1 MHRIR
6 FIFAVTLVSL
16 VSFALAACSDA
27 SPATTPVPQAP
38 PSGAMVATAAPQT
51 QPQTQVQSS
60 QCKNGGRYALEAN
73 DKPAAQV
80 NDTVIPLSVYERQAA
95 QAQAALVQQGVD
107 PNSEQGK
114 EAVKGL
120 RAQVLAQLIDDA
132 LLEQEAVKQNISPS
146 DNEINDRVLQVIND
160 AGGQAKF
167 FEYLTK
173 NQLTLEDLCQQIRAN
188 VFSEAM
194 MTRVTQAL
202 PTQTE
207 QVHVAHILF
216 AKKQDADDALTK
228 LKAGADFG
236 ALAKQVSQDE
246 ATRDNGGDLG
256 WFPRDVM
263 PPEFEQA
270 AFALQPGEISGVVST
285 QLGLHI
291 VKVLER
297 DAKRALTPE
306 LLQNQRLA
314 AFNTWLEGVRSKAKI
329 VKSVQE

>member
-6 FIFAVTLVSL
+6 FILAFLFGM
-16 VSFALAACSDA
+16 VSFVLAACSD
-27 SPATTPVPQAP
+27 SQSATTPQPQQP
-38 PSGAMVATAAPQT
+38 PSGAIVATAAPQAQT
-51 QPQTQVQSS
+51 QPQTSS
-60 QCKNGGRYALEAN
+60 GQCANGGRYALQAN
-73 DKPAAQV
+73 DKPAARV
-80 NDTVIPLSVYERQAA
+80 NDTVIPMSVYERQS
-95 QAQAALVQQGVD
+95 AQAAAALAQQGVD
-107 PNSEQGK
+107 LTSEQGK

-132 LLEQEAVKQNISPS
+132 LIEQEATKQNLSPT
-146 DNEINDRVLQVIND
+146 DNEINNRVKQVISD
-160 AGGQAKF
+160 AGGQQKF
-167 FEYLTK
+167 DEYLSK
-173 NQLTLEDLCQQIRAN
+173 NQLTLDDLCQQIRAN
-188 VFSEAM
+188 AFSEAM
-194 MTRVTQAL
+194 LARVTQNL

-216 AKKQDADDALTK
+216 AKKQDADDALVK

-291 VKVLER
+291 IKVLER
-297 DAKRALTPE
+297 NAKRALTPE

-314 AFNTWLEGVRSKAKI
+314 AFNTWLETTRRDAKI
-329 VKSVQE
+329 EMFVQE